1 MELLLRP
8 KRKNMAKSKLGS
20 DGLQISPTVVDT
32 HQDHTAVIDY
42 RLILLFLVVAAI
54 LFGV

>member
-1 MELLLRP
+1 
-8 KRKNMAKSKLGS
+8 MAKSKLGS